1 MSLVSVCFR
10 ARGSLLAP
18 LVRSCPIS
26 RNLSVTKDWSESLP
40 ATAIE
45 IVILIAG
52 GHDDNEDAGK
62 TSEAFILL

>member
-1 MSLVSVCFR
+1 MFVFEPVAL
-10 ARGSLLAP
+10 LLAP
-18 LVRSCPIS
+18 LLRSCPIS
-26 RNLSVTKDWSESLP
+26 RNLSVTKDWSDSL
-40 ATAIE
+40 TAIQ